1 MSDQRGTI
9 VVADDEETARTSL
22 GEILRGDGYEVLLA
36 ADGEEALGLVARAAP
51 DILLTDLRMPKLGG
65 EELLDRVRKAF
76 PDVAVVLMTAHGTIA
91 SAVRALRLGAE
102 DYLTKPIDVE
112 ELEHLLAAVLARRRL
127 ASEARLLRERLDD
140 KYRFENIIG
149 RSPAML
155 EVFRLVEQVAP
166 SPASVLVTGESGTG
180 KELIAQAIHQRSPR
194 REAPFVKVS
203 CAALPET
210 LLESELFGHERGAFT
225 GAVARRAGRFE
236 AAAGGTVFLDEI
248 GDVPPGMQ
256 VKLLRFLQE
265 RQFERLG
272 GNQTQTVD
280 VRVIAATHQDLQA
293 LILEGRFRE
302 DLYYRLNVVEIA
314 MPPLRGR
321 AGDIP
326 LLAEFFVRRYADAN
340 RRTID
345 GLTPEALAILKGAA
359 WPGNVRQLEHAIE
372 RAIILARGPSLGPDL
387 FPGLLPEEKTPAA
400 PAHAGPPIP
409 GSTID
414 DIERDAIL
422 RTMESVGGS
431 VTRAAAILGLSPRAI
446 QYKMKR
452 YREAGAVGRKTPDGN
467 DAGR

>member
-1 MSDQRGTI
+1 VSEPKGTI
-9 VVADDEETARTSL
+9 VVADDEETARASL
-22 GEILRGDGYEVLLA
+22 GEILRQDGYDVRLA
-36 ADGEEALGLVARAAP
+36 ADGEEALALVAATSP
-51 DILLTDLRMPKLGG
+51 DILLTDLRMPRLSGD
-65 EELLDRVRKAF
+65 ELLERVRKAF

-91 SAVRALRLGAE
+91 SAVRALRAGAE
-102 DYLTKPIDVE
+102 DYLTKPIDVD

-166 SPASVLVTGESGTG
+166 SPASVLITGESGTG
-180 KELIAQAIHQRSPR
+180 KELIAQALHQRSPR
-194 REAPFVKVS
+194 RQAPFVKVS

-236 AAAGGTVFLDEI
+236 IAAGGTVLLDEI
-248 GDVPPGMQ
+248 GDVPLGMQ

-293 LILEGRFRE
+293 RILEGQFRE

-314 MPPLRGR
+314 MPPLRAR
-321 AGDIP
+321 ADDIP
-326 LLAEFFVRRYADAN
+326 LLVEFFVRKSAAAN
-340 RRTID
+340 GKAIT
-345 GLTPEALAILKGAA
+345 GPTPEALALLREAA

-372 RAIILARGPSLGPDL
+372 RAVVLARGDGLGPDL
-387 FPGLLPEEKTPAA
+387 FPGLVRQEQDPGPAVA
-400 PAHAGPPIP
+400 GGPPVP
-409 GSTID
+409 GSSLD
-414 DIERDAIL
+414 DIERDAVI

-431 VTRAAAILGLSPRAI
+431 VTRAAAILEISPRAI

-452 YREAGAVGRKTPDGN
+452 YREAGAVGRKPEE
-467 DAGR
+467 APEA

>member
-1 MSDQRGTI
+1 VIEPKGTI
-9 VVADDEETARTSL
+9 VVADDEETARASL
-22 GEILRGDGYEVLLA
+22 GEILRQDGYDVRLA
-36 ADGEEALGLVARAAP
+36 ADGEEALALVAATSP
-51 DILLTDLRMPKLGG
+51 DILLTDLRMPKLSGD
-65 EELLDRVRKAF
+65 ELLERVRKAF

-91 SAVRALRLGAE
+91 SAVRALRAGAE
-102 DYLTKPIDVE
+102 DYLTKPINVD

-166 SPASVLVTGESGTG
+166 SPASVLITGESGTG
-180 KELIAQAIHQRSPR
+180 KELIAQALHQRSPR

-236 AAAGGTVFLDEI
+236 IAAGGTVLLDEI
-248 GDVPPGMQ
+248 GDVPLGMQ

-293 LILEGRFRE
+293 RILEGQFRE

-314 MPPLRGR
+314 MPPLRAR
-321 AGDIP
+321 SEDIP
-326 LLAEFFVRRYADAN
+326 LLVEFFVRKSAAAN
-340 RRTID
+340 CKTIT
-345 GLTPEALAILKGAA
+345 GPTPEALAVLREAA

-372 RAIILARGPSLGPDL
+372 RAVVLARGDALGPDL
-387 FPGLLPEEKTPAA
+387 FPGLVRQEQEPGPAVA
-400 PAHAGPPIP
+400 GGPPVP
-409 GSTID
+409 GSSLD
-414 DIERDAIL
+414 DIERDAII

-431 VTRAAAILGLSPRAI
+431 VTRAAAILEISPRAI

-452 YREAGAVGRKTPDGN
+452 YREAGAVGRKPEEEPE
-467 DAGR
+467 A